1 MSSGNS
7 SPTPSPKTRE
17 LLRLFEQLEQDER
30 YSDVIRLAEAWAHQ
44 NPLPRE
50 ASLAQARAFLS
61 LKLMDRAWVRL
72 RELTDSSTE
81 ATEDIEP
88 LLLTADMFLERGWPA
103 RARKVLQRAGRI
115 DATNSALPALA
126 KRAAAPPL
134 RPPPNARELERHGTP
149 EQLVFLAE
157 RYLATG
163 SMLRGKSLLERVRRL
178 QPGNSR
184 VEQLLW
190 GVKGDFIAQS
200 GRGQSLVELVAELG
214 SDQSSEWDAVENTE
228 SINFSDITAAGI
240 MPPSAPETDRGDSFP
255 LLFRRR
261 MVIGE
266 GEEEDAEVTISA
278 RLASIDEMA
287 DAPEM
292 ESTDPGIAELEEDPD
307 TRIMEFISNRNGE
320 VELVPAISADD
331 SSSTRPERRAVD
343 LRALSDSED
352 DAELEDG
359 SFLEDEDEDLVVMT
373 RREGGT
379 LKKVNDRAA
388 GRRTPIEVIEKH
400 PTPPPQPP
408 ELHLEELDSLDPD
421 DFSDVRPQRG
431 NLVVL
436 FGLGAVVSLG
446 VIGLYV
452 GMQHHAEGELVDET
466 HQAIATGDF
475 QSIRALEA
483 RLDGQV
489 QAGVSP
495 IGTRAVEL
503 ALLNAVLW
511 SDYTG
516 DPEDLTQAETLLV
529 AAEAEGAPAA
539 EIALTQGV
547 LALGHGDVEAAAVAA
562 ALVDADHAEGRYLQ
576 TRVAMAQGKTEDA
589 ETRWGSEPPDG
600 ARYAVVLPLI
610 LAQSGRQAEI
620 PPMLA
625 EPGVLLQI
633 AADENRWIEEDKEER
648 LSRVGALLKEELR
661 GLSPR
666 HRARLLAVQAE
677 LNEELGREAA
687 ARRAWQQALDSD
699 GYHPRY
705 LYEIA
710 GRELTGG
717 HPLDAYGRLSRC
729 IASHPADQDCQR
741 AALMAL
747 LELDRIKEAQ
757 AQVESWDASAG
768 DASIARVWL
777 AVAEG
782 RAGAAL
788 EMLDGMRVDGSL
800 GDDGLAWYLSGLA
813 RGHQGDAA
821 AGADLEKA
829 SALLAEASAP
839 EIRMLTERA
848 RAARVEYGPRSTAS
862 RLATAL
868 RTEGSLDP
876 VVHLHLGRY
885 FERLGRR
892 TDATQHFARAGQL
905 AEQNGRVLF
914 ELGRVYYGPKTTWA
928 FDLWRRYLELIPS
941 GERAEQT
948 KKRITE

>member
-30 YSDVIRLAEAWAHQ
+30 HSDVIRLAETWAHQ

-50 ASLAQARAFLS
+50 AALAQARAFLS

-72 RELTDSSTE
+72 RELTDASRES
-81 ATEDIEP
+81 AEDIEP

-115 DATNSALPALA
+115 DATNSALPALM

-134 RPPPNARELERHGTP
+134 RPPPNARELERQGTP

-178 QPGNSR
+178 QPGNPR

-190 GVKGDFIAQS
+190 GVKGDFTAQS
-200 GRGQSLVELVAELG
+200 GRSQSLVELVAELG
-214 SDQSSEWDAVENTE
+214 NDHASEWDAVENTE
-228 SINFSDITAAGI
+228 SINFSDVTAAGI
-240 MPPSAPETDRGDSFP
+240 IPPSAPEADRGDSFP

-292 ESTDPGIAELEEDPD
+292 ENTDPGIAELEDDPD
-307 TRIMEFISNRNGE
+307 TRIMEVISNRNGE
-320 VELVPAISADD
+320 VELVPAISPDD
-331 SSSTRPERRAVD
+331 SGSTRSERRAVD
-343 LRALSDSED
+343 LRALSDSGGDPET
-352 DAELEDG
+352 EDG
-359 SFLEDEDEDLVVMT
+359 SFLEDEDEDLVIMT

-379 LKKVNDRAA
+379 LKKVNDRSAS
-388 GRRTPIEVIEKH
+388 RRVPIEVIEKH
-400 PTPPPQPP
+400 PTPPPPP
-408 ELHLEELDSLDPD
+408 ELYLEEVDSLDPED
-421 DFSDVRPQRG
+421 LSEFRPQRG
-431 NLVVL
+431 NLMVL

-452 GMQHHAEGELVDET
+452 GMQHHARGELVDET

-475 QSIRALEA
+475 QSLRALEA

-511 SDYTG
+511 ADYTG
-516 DPEDLTQAETLLV
+516 DPEDLAQAETLLA
-529 AAEAEGAPAA
+529 AAEAEGAPEA
-539 EIALTQGV
+539 EISLTRGL
-547 LALGHGDVEAAAVAA
+547 LALEHGDVEAAAVAA
-562 ALVDADHAEGRYLQ
+562 ASVDVDHSEGRYLQ
-576 TRVAMAQGKTEDA
+576 ARVALAQGNTEDA
-589 ETRWGSEPPDG
+589 ETRWGSAPPDG
-600 ARYAVVLPLI
+600 ARYAVVQPLI
-610 LAQSGRQAEI
+610 LAQAGRLDEI
-620 PPMLA
+620 PPMLT

-633 AADENRWIEEDKEER
+633 TAEENRWIEEDEEER
-648 LSRVGALLKEELR
+648 LSRIGVLLKEERR

-717 HPLDAYGRLSRC
+717 HPLDAFGRLSRC

-747 LELDRIKEAQ
+747 LELDRIEEAQ
-757 AQVESWDASAG
+757 AQVDSWEASAG
-768 DASIARVWL
+768 DATVARVWL

-788 EMLDGMRVDGSL
+788 EMLDGMLIDGAL

-813 RGHQGDAA
+813 RGHQGDSAA
-821 AGADLEKA
+821 DAELEKA
-829 SALLAEASAP
+829 STLLAEASAP
-839 EIRMLTERA
+839 ELRMLAARA
-848 RAARVEYGPRSTAS
+848 RAARVEYGPRRSAS
-862 RLATAL
+862 RLATTL

-914 ELGRVYYGPKTTWA
+914 ELGRVYFGPKTTWA
-928 FDLWRRYLELIPS
+928 FDLWRRYLELTPS